1 MKYKSSTYLYKRLFH
16 HVSQKR
22 KIQIFL
28 LFLTVIFSAVAEIL
42 TLSSLMPFIDLMID
56 AQKIYNYKIIN
67 NIFDFFGIQ
76 NQRDIVFSITIIF
89 ITLVILANCLRIF
102 FIWFNAII
110 IFGISQELTEKSY
123 LNIVSQPYLYHVN
136 TNTSSIIGNVEKILG
151 VSLCMQLILQAVA
164 ALIIS
169 ISIICMIIYLD
180 SSLAVIAGAFGFFY
194 YLIIGI
200 LLKKKLFQNSKMLS
214 ENINRRIQI
223 IQESL
228 GSIREIILRNLEKIF
243 FSRFYS
249 SNKTMYQAM
258 IKTNLMSA
266 IPGPLIIL
274 VLMVV
279 LTYTIYIFSIGEN
292 GLVYYLP
299 ILGVLILAS
308 QKLIPLFQQIYVAWS
323 KTQGLYQQIQDV
335 LNILDK
341 LKGKYRKK
349 IKKLKFENHIQLNNV
364 SFKYSKY
371 DDYVLNNVS
380 IKIKKNQLI
389 GILGKSGQGKST
401 LIDLITGL
409 IKPTKGIIKVDNKKI
424 DNNELSW
431 QQNIAYVS
439 QKAYVIDASILEN
452 IAFGV
457 NKEKIDLNLVK
468 KCSDIAELTKFIKS
482 RKDKFETQ
490 IGERG
495 TRLSGGQMQRIG
507 IARALYYDA
516 NILIFDE
523 STNSIDEETEKR
535 IYNNLKK
542 LKKKYTIIVINH
554 RKSLAKY
561 FDTSYLV
568 EEKKVKKIY

>member
-1 MKYKSSTYLYKRLFH
+1 M
-16 HVSQKR
+16 
-22 KIQIFL
+22 
-28 LFLTVIFSAVAEIL
+28 
-42 TLSSLMPFIDLMID
+42 
-56 AQKIYNYKIIN
+56 
-67 NIFDFFGIQ
+67 
-76 NQRDIVFSITIIF
+76 
-89 ITLVILANCLRIF
+89 
-102 FIWFNAII
+102 
-110 IFGISQELTEKSY
+110 
-123 LNIVSQPYLYHVN
+123 
-136 TNTSSIIGNVEKILG
+136 
-151 VSLCMQLILQAVA
+151 
-164 ALIIS
+164 
-169 ISIICMIIYLD
+169 
-180 SSLAVIAGAFGFFY
+180 
-194 YLIIGI
+194 
-200 LLKKKLFQNSKMLS
+200 
-214 ENINRRIQI
+214 
-223 IQESL
+223 
-228 GSIREIILRNLEKIF
+228 
-243 FSRFYS
+243 
-249 SNKTMYQAM
+249 
-258 IKTNLMSA
+258 
-266 IPGPLIIL
+266 
-274 VLMVV
+274 
-279 LTYTIYIFSIGEN
+279 
-292 GLVYYLP
+292 
-299 ILGVLILAS
+299 
-308 QKLIPLFQQIYVAWS
+308 
-323 KTQGLYQQIQDV
+323 
-335 LNILDK
+335 
-341 LKGKYRKK
+341 
-349 IKKLKFENHIQLNNV
+349 
-364 SFKYSKY
+364 
-371 DDYVLNNVS
+371 LNNVS

>member
-214 ENINRRIQI
+214 FKDKQTTCSNSRYI
-223 IQESL
+223 
-228 GSIREIILRNLEKIF
+228 IILDD
-243 FSRFYS
+243 
-249 SNKTMYQAM
+249 
-258 IKTNLMSA
+258 
-266 IPGPLIIL
+266 IL
-274 VLMVV
+274 
-279 LTYTIYIFSIGEN
+279 
-292 GLVYYLP
+292 
-299 ILGVLILAS
+299 
-308 QKLIPLFQQIYVAWS
+308 
-323 KTQGLYQQIQDV
+323 
-335 LNILDK
+335 
-341 LKGKYRKK
+341 
-349 IKKLKFENHIQLNNV
+349 
-364 SFKYSKY
+364 
-371 DDYVLNNVS
+371 
-380 IKIKKNQLI
+380 
-389 GILGKSGQGKST
+389 
-401 LIDLITGL
+401 
-409 IKPTKGIIKVDNKKI
+409 
-424 DNNELSW
+424 
-431 QQNIAYVS
+431 
-439 QKAYVIDASILEN
+439 
-452 IAFGV
+452 
-457 NKEKIDLNLVK
+457 
-468 KCSDIAELTKFIKS
+468 
-482 RKDKFETQ
+482 
-490 IGERG
+490 
-495 TRLSGGQMQRIG
+495 
-507 IARALYYDA
+507 
-516 NILIFDE
+516 
-523 STNSIDEETEKR
+523 
-535 IYNNLKK
+535 
-542 LKKKYTIIVINH
+542 
-554 RKSLAKY
+554 
-561 FDTSYLV
+561 
-568 EEKKVKKIY
+568 

>member
-1 MKYKSSTYLYKRLFH
+1 
-16 HVSQKR
+16 
-22 KIQIFL
+22 
-28 LFLTVIFSAVAEIL
+28 
-42 TLSSLMPFIDLMID
+42 MPFIDLMID